1 VQRARERERQRHIF
15 VVEPHRV
22 QGSKDFLLACT
33 GLKSTGLQIQT
44 SWRGNLRE
52 VSSVPETASQKTRKS
67 EYLKNSSTP
76 CGTLLHKKTDT
87 KKTCSISQGAGER
100 GAEKDPKCVKLPDT
114 KRATYRSNYKRHR

>member
-76 CGTLLHKKTDT
+76 YGTLLHKKTDT
-87 KKTCSISQGAGER
+87 KKHE
-100 GAEKDPKCVKLPDT
+100 VKAPANAVR
-114 KRATYRSNYKRHR
+114 KRIQNVSSCLILKEQHIGQIIRDIDD